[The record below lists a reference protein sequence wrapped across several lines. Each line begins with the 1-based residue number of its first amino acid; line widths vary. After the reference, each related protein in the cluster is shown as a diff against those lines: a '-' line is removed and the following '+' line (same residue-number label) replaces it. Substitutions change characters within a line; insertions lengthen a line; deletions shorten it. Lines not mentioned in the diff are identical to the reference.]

1 MNIDQGEVEFK
12 SAITQAYPAK
22 LKDRLLRLNEAAE
35 ISLPELIQLDG
46 EIALAFAGATKKLLH
61 GVDRSVVAIGSHGQ
75 TIFHMPEA
83 NIPGTL
89 QLGNGSVI
97 AQQTGIDTVCD
108 FRSADMA
115 CGGQGAPLTPAFN
128 QAVFRSANPRVMVN
142 LGGIANVTLL
152 DNVTLGFDTGPAN
165 TLLDAWIKAHKKLP
179 YDADGAWARSGTCH
193 QGLLSQMLA
202 DPYFAMQPPKST
214 GPDYFNLSWLQTQLQ
229 TQLQTLPTPPSP
241 EDVQATLLE
250 LTANS
255 VARDIL
261 AHYPD
266 GVEIIL
272 CGGGS
277 HNSYLVSRLKQLCSG
292 CTVTTT
298 AAAFGMDVDHCESVA
313 FAWFAYRY
321 LANLPGNLPE
331 VTGASQTAILG
342 ALHKA
347 PR

>member
-12 SAITQAYPAK
+12 SALTLPYPSR
-22 LKDRLLRLNEAAE
+22 LQDRLLRLNDAAK

-46 EIALAFAGATKKLLH
+46 EIAVAFADAANALLDGRH
-61 GVDRSVVAIGSHGQ
+61 QPIVAIGSHGQ
-75 TIFHMPEA
+75 TIFHLPEA
-83 NIPGTL
+83 DMPGTL

-97 AQQTGIDTVCD
+97 AHRTGIDTVCD

-115 CGGQGAPLTPAFN
+115 CGGQGAPLTPVFN
-128 QAVFRSANPRVMVN
+128 QAVFRSDNPRVMVN

-152 DNVTLGFDTGPAN
+152 DDITLGFDTGPAN

-179 YDADGAWARSGTCH
+179 YDAGGAWARSGTCH

-202 DPYFAMQPPKST
+202 DPYFVVQPPKST
-214 GPDYFNLSWLQTQLQ
+214 GPDYFSLSWLQAHLHA
-229 TQLQTLPTPPSP
+229 LPDTPSP
-241 EDVQATLLE
+241 EDVQATLVE
-250 LTANS
+250 LTVRS

-261 AHYPD
+261 AHYPA

-277 HNSYLVSRLKQLCSG
+277 HNDYLVNRLKHHCGG

-298 AAAFGMDVDHCESVA
+298 ATAFSMDVDHCESVA

-321 LANLPGNLPE
+321 MANLPGNLPE
-331 VTGASQTAILG
+331 VTGASRPTILG